1 MPNIPNNEL
10 ITHRPKSMCLN
21 LQNHPIFKITVA
33 IVVTVLYF
41 HWMTQIHEKHDNLIK
56 QSGEDTVELLRSFE
70 TKTLS
75 SFESLKNKVAS
86 LSQPTQPTQ
95 TEGNKID
102 FGVAD
107 TGFWEGM
114 YAKSRHVFDEPLATA
129 LITFLKAE
137 NVKTLLELG
146 CGTGAYA
153 KQMKAAGILV
163 ACYDGNPQTQDLSEG
178 RCGVVDLSKP
188 LDFVNSNGHFHSK
201 LGNIFQKNLRI
212 FL

>member
-114 YAKSRHVFDEPLATA
+114 YAKSRHV
-129 LITFLKAE
+129 
-137 NVKTLLELG
+137 KTLLELG